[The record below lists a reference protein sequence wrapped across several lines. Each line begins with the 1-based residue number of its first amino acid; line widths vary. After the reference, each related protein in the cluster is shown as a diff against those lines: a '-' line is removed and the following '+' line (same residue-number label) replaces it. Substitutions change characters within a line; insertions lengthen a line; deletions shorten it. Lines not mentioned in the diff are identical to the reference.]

1 MPKANKKACRGRGR
15 QGDTVAGVPCV
26 DCSAALRER
35 LRQIEPWVPSLQPI
49 HLGVLLVLILRQPR
63 DGAALQMRHSE
74 IASCFRQGRWA
85 SVRAVK
91 ELRALGLLDVAVQ
104 GDAKNASHYRVPN
117 PLPAAPELPAKRAR
131 NGGAR

>member
-1 MPKANKKACRGRGR
+1 MPKANKKACRGSGR
-15 QGDTVAGVPCV
+15 QGGTVAGVPCV

-49 HLGVLLVLILRQPR
+49 HLGVLLVLTLRQPCG
-63 DGAALQMRHSE
+63 GAALRMRHSE
-74 IASCFRQGRWA
+74 IASCFRLSRWA

-104 GDAKNASHYRVPN
+104 GDAENASHYRVPN
-117 PLPAAPELPAKRAR
+117 PLPAAPALLRKRAKK
-131 NGGAR
+131 GGAR